1 MQLLFFAARRLIEC
15 VGLAQ
20 PTVFVFEDLHWAQ
33 SSEIALLEYLA
44 KHVRDRAVMLV
55 ATARPELLDAHSTWG
70 SGLAAQTTIALEPLG
85 ADDAETLA
93 AQIVESSA
101 GAPIDL
107 ARLVDVAGGNPLF
120 LEELA
125 ASVVELGDSADL
137 PVTVREAIA
146 ARIDALPSDARD
158 ALLSAAVSGR
168 RSGEAC
174 WRKSSRRATAATRW
188 RCSKRVTSS
197 GATPRASSPGIPSS
211 RSSTC

>member
-1 MQLLFFAARRLIEC
+1 
-15 VGLAQ
+15 
-20 PTVFVFEDLHWAQ
+20 
-33 SSEIALLEYLA
+33 
-44 KHVRDRAVMLV
+44 MLV

-70 SGLAAQTTIALEPLG
+70 SGLAAQTTIALEPL
-85 ADDAETLA
+85 AAADAETLA

-125 ASVVELGDSADL
+125 ASVVELGDGADL

-158 ALLSAAVSGR
+158 ALLSAAVIGKTFWR
-168 RSGEAC
+168 GVLEAVEQAGDVE
-174 WRKSSRRATAATRW
+174 RRA
-188 RCSKRVTSS
+188 
-197 GATPRASSPGIPSS
+197 GAPRGAGLRPARLRRASSPAMPSS